1 VRTLLRYLISG
12 FLLILVWQA
21 ASLLISSMILP
32 PPMMAFGAFMGA
44 VTQAW
49 FWKHF
54 FISALRV
61 TSAMALAFLVGFPFG
76 ILLGYHR
83 RADALLS
90 PFVFLTYPIPKIVLL
105 PVFLVIFGLGDFAR
119 IFMIALIIGFQM
131 VVAVRDAVL
140 GLDRK
145 YVDSFRSLGGQG
157 TQIIRHVVVPAA
169 LPNGF
174 TALRIGTG
182 TGIAVLFFVE
192 SFATSLGLGYHII
205 DSWGRFAYDQMFVG
219 IIGMSLL
226 GVTLYEIFNGLERF
240 FCAWQYLGSKLGS

>member
-1 VRTLLRYLISG
+1 MKTILRYFVSG
-12 FLLILVWQA
+12 FLLILFWQVL
-21 ASLLISSMILP
+21 SLMISSMILP
-32 PPMMAFGAFMGA
+32 PPLTAFKTFLAA
-44 VTQAW
+44 IAELW

-54 FISALRV
+54 AVSALRV
-61 TSAMALAFLVGFPFG
+61 TAAMALAFLVGFPMG

-83 RADALLS
+83 RVDAICS

-105 PVFLVIFGLGDFAR
+105 PVFLVVFGLGDFAR
-119 IFMIALIIGFQM
+119 IFMIALIIGFQI

-145 YVDSFRSLGGQG
+145 YVDSLRSLGGEG
-157 TQIIRHVVVPAA
+157 AQIFRHVVVPAA
-169 LPNGF
+169 LPHGF

-192 SFATSLGLGYHII
+192 SFATSRGLGYHIM

-226 GVTLYEIFNGLERF
+226 GVMLYEFFNSLERLL
-240 FCAWQYLGSKLGS
+240 CAWQYLSATSRN